1 MAKKNKVVK
10 QKEIASNSKI
20 PKHVEDP
27 ESFYDKVPVWSFK
40 LLDNNYD
47 KWGFIHVDNINETII
62 NKLKDYEG
70 MTWDEIIKETGGK
83 KHGNNN
89 HYENISDLIPE
100 AQNRWK
106 ELHLEEYDRIF
117 SLRLTGLQRLY
128 GILLN
133 GVFKI
138 VWFDPKHEIYK
149 TQK

>member
-10 QKEIASNSKI
+10 QKETASNSKN
-20 PKHVEDP
+20 PKHIEDP
-27 ESFYDKVPVWSFK
+27 ESFYDRVPVWSFK

-47 KWGFIHVDNINETII
+47 KWGFVHIDNINDTII
-62 NKLKDYEG
+62 DKLKDYEG
-70 MTWDEIIKETGGK
+70 MTWGEIIKATGGK
-83 KHGNNN
+83 KYGNNN

-100 AQNRWK
+100 AQSRWK

-138 VWFDPKHEIYK
+138 VWFDPEHEIYK
-149 TQK
+149 THK